1 MELNALIKPLP
12 CPAGAPQ
19 VLNLHRVR
27 LDVDWPVDEALLE
40 GLSQDERKRC
50 LRYLRTIN
58 QLQFALTRL
67 ALRRLL
73 AQETGLA
80 PDALVFELGE
90 HGKPVLAWPGAPAFN
105 VSHSGAY
112 ALIAIAR
119 GGQVGV
125 DIETVQPMRDVP
137 ALAEQTLLPVELE
150 LCGHGRDVG
159 AFFQLWTIKEAV
171 LKAWGVGIAQHLSA
185 FAATKLTRGE
195 LPLSIAEPGR
205 WPSTR
210 AWALEAPEGYVAT
223 LAWAEG

>member
-27 LDVDWPVDEALLE
+27 LDVDWPVDEALLA

-80 PDALVFELGE
+80 PDALVFEQGE
-90 HGKPVLAWPGAPAFN
+90 HGKPVLAWPGVPAFN

-210 AWALEAPEGYVAT
+210 AWALEAPEGYAAT

>member
-1 MELNALIKPLP
+1 MDLNALIKLLP
-12 CPAGAPQ
+12 SPAGAPQ
-19 VLNLHRVR
+19 ALRLYRVR
-27 LDVDWPVDEALLE
+27 LDVDWPVDEALLA

-58 QLQFALTRL
+58 QLQFTLTRL

-80 PDALVFELGE
+80 PDALMFELGA
-90 HGKPVLAWPGAPAFN
+90 HGKPVLSLPGAPVFN

-112 ALIAIAR
+112 ALIAIAH

-125 DIETVQPMRDVP
+125 DIETVQRMRDVP
-137 ALAEQTLLPVELE
+137 ALAEQTLRPEELE
-150 LCGHGRDVG
+150 LCRHGQDVA

-185 FAATKLTRGE
+185 FAATGLARGE
-195 LPLSIAEPGR
+195 LPLSIAEPDR
-205 WPSTR
+205 WPATR
-210 AWALEAPEGYVAT
+210 AWALPAPEGYAAT
-223 LAWAEG
+223 LAWAER

>member
-1 MELNALIKPLP
+1 MKPLP

-27 LDVDWPVDEALLE
+27 LDVDWPVDEALLA

-80 PDALVFELGE
+80 PDALVFEQGE
-90 HGKPVLAWPGAPAFN
+90 HGKPVLAWPGVPAFN

-210 AWALEAPEGYVAT
+210 AWALEAPEGYAAT

>member
-1 MELNALIKPLP
+1 MEPSALIQTLP
-12 CPAGAPQ
+12 VPPGAPAS
-19 VLNLHRVR
+19 LSLYRVR
-27 LDVDWPVDEALLE
+27 LDVDWPVDEALLA
-40 GLSQDERKRC
+40 GLSEDERRRC
-50 LRYLRTIN
+50 LRYLRPVN

-80 PDALVFELGE
+80 SDTLMFELGA
-90 HGKPVLAWPGAPAFN
+90 HGKPVLAWPGAPVFN

-137 ALAEQTLLPVELE
+137 ALAEQTLLPGELE
-150 LCGHGRDVG
+150 LCGHGRDVE

-185 FAATKLTRGE
+185 FEALELTRSD
-195 LPLSIAEPGR
+195 LPLRIAAPER
-205 WPSTR
+205 WPATR
-210 AWALEAPEGYVAT
+210 AWSLDAPEGYRAT
-223 LAWAEG
+223 LAWAER

>member
-19 VLNLHRVR
+19 ALRLYRVR
-27 LDVDWPVDEALLE
+27 LDVDWPVDEALLA

-80 PDALVFELGE
+80 PDALRFELGA
-90 HGKPVLAWPGAPAFN
+90 HGKPVLSLTGAPVFN

-125 DIETVQPMRDVP
+125 DIETVQAMRDVP
-137 ALAEQTLLPVELE
+137 ALAEQTLLPGELE
-150 LCGHGRDVG
+150 LCGHGRDVA

-185 FAATKLTRGE
+185 FEALELTNKE
-195 LPLSIAEPGR
+195 LPLRIAAPER
-205 WPSTR
+205 WPTTR
-210 AWALEAPEGYVAT
+210 AWALEAPDGYKAT
-223 LAWAEG
+223 LAWAER